1 MLKNNIINLKVVSK
15 IAKQLGKLNEQV
27 VFVGGAVVSL
37 YINDSAADEVRPT
50 KDIDFFL
57 EIVGLSELEKLRIE
71 LTQKGFYQTAEDDVN
86 CRFRYED
93 IKVDVMATKE
103 VGWAPANPWFEA
115 GLKYKTKVHIE
126 KQQLSILPLP
136 YFLATKFA
144 AYHNRGNKD
153 PRTSHDFEDIIYIL
167 DNQTDI
173 VDIIRTSPE
182 EVRQYL
188 MAEFKEILDH
198 QLMKEAI
205 RANLFYET
213 QEERFKTIVQKLKAV
228 ID

>member
-37 YINDSAADEVRPT
+37 YINDPAADEVRPT

-93 IKVDVMATKE
+93 IKVDVMAT
-103 VGWAPANPWFEA
+103 
-115 GLKYKTKVHIE
+115 
-126 KQQLSILPLP
+126 
-136 YFLATKFA
+136 
-144 AYHNRGNKD
+144 
-153 PRTSHDFEDIIYIL
+153 
-167 DNQTDI
+167 
-173 VDIIRTSPE
+173 
-182 EVRQYL
+182 
-188 MAEFKEILDH
+188 
-198 QLMKEAI
+198 
-205 RANLFYET
+205 
-213 QEERFKTIVQKLKAV
+213 
-228 ID
+228 